1 MGENHLFED
10 SHALF
15 SDGQTAFV
23 VWSRKIFS
31 KNLKIMQA
39 CYVVISKSDVQ

>member
-15 SDGQTAFV
+15 ADGQTALV
-23 VWSRKIFS
+23 S
-31 KNLKIMQA
+31 KNLKIMET
-39 CYVVISKSDVQ
+39 CYLVISKSDVQ